1 MSENCF
7 AVPKIESNFAAS
19 KNINNDINILNNMN
33 NKRIVDMTSEELV
46 SLIREA
52 MEAAACNNVREQQSL
67 ANNPKVLLRGYK
79 ELSAFLKCSVPTACR
94 MVKRGDITPPAIIRN
109 GKTLL
114 FEPDLLIKQ
123 LAEVDSRWQIHK
135 DAKCK

>member
-1 MSENCF
+1 
-7 AVPKIESNFAAS
+7 
-19 KNINNDINILNNMN
+19 
-33 NKRIVDMTSEELV
+33 MTGEELM

-52 MEAAACNNVREQQSL
+52 MEAAAYNNARERQSS
-67 ANNPKVLLRGYK
+67 ASSPKVLLRGYK
-79 ELSAFLKCSVPTACR
+79 ELSSFLKCSVPTACR
-94 MVKRGDITPPAIIRN
+94 MVTRGDITPPAIIRN